1 MASVMKDC
9 KTTFDF
15 VDARGHI
22 LNLPSMVADTCFL
35 ISQPSVT
42 H

>member
-1 MASVMKDC
+1 MASVMKGC

-22 LNLPSMVADTCFL
+22 LNLPSMVAD